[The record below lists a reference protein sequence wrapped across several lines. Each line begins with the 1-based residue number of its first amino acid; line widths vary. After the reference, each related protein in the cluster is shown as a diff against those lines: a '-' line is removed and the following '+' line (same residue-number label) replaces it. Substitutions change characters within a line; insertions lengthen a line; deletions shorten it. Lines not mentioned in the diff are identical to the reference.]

1 MDQVFFAA
9 QQDLIFLGLCAYS
22 HANELPKAIEEV
34 KRCFLTT
41 WIIDCSLWPVINF
54 FGFSFVPVHLQP
66 AYMAVVSLFWQIYI
80 SSMAMAADA
89 FEDKIEHER
98 LLEVFQS
105 FDIDKVIEEL
115 LLRKVPFSVASFYLS
130 IRD

>member
-1 MDQVFFAA
+1 
-9 QQDLIFLGLCAYS
+9 
-22 HANELPKAIEEV
+22 
-34 KRCFLTT
+34 
-41 WIIDCSLWPVINF
+41 
-54 FGFSFVPVHLQP
+54 
-66 AYMAVVSLFWQIYI
+66 MAVVSLFWQIYI

-115 LLRKVPFSVASFYLS
+115 LLRTVPFPVASFHLS